1 MKLIHNLNSY
11 VEIINKSNIEIKFNK
26 DIKMFVI
33 NNNIIDKKLDNNNI
47 EIIVKYIN
55 KNIKKFDTTV
65 IDYDQLVKACEV
77 VGKINSY
84 SPIKEKEKEE
94 KELQKAKEKEEK
106 ELQKAKEKEEK
117 ELQKAKE
124 KEEKE
129 QDKIKKEQEKLEK
142 ELQKAKEKEEK
153 ELQKAKEK
161 EEKEL
166 QRAKEKEEKELQ
178 RTKEKEEKELQRAKE
193 KEEKE
198 LQKAKEKE
206 EKELQKAKEKEEKE
220 LQKAKEKEE
229 KELQKAKEKEEK
241 ENELELLKNIIINEY
256 KKNLAV
262 DSKHNIRLNGKI
274 VTSRMMDFMVEKL
287 IESKSIVTELPLINK
302 SDIKRTI
309 SNVASNNEYHAKIGE
324 EETFDDVHKKI
335 IKSINNNEEGGW
347 LSYINDGTDKIM
359 LLSLYLLFSDTYGGY
374 IYTDNKYTYN
384 GYIHY
389 NKYNEQFYVGYDFPS
404 YRLIND
410 GDAAQIIV
418 NASIKFGK
426 SFTTQNLL
434 SALSNIKDYVEYVN
448 LDTRLDY
455 IISKYYKEGVT
466 NEYGWD
472 GTKRLNELFVRWFEC
487 EDNEMNRLIP
497 EIMLMLSLRENYAE
511 RDIDHKIDY
520 AFILFGGQGSGK
532 SEFLLKLFFNSYYSP
547 NNLKDTMQLSY
558 SLSDKLLCFW
568 DELKGWDLSKTNIED
583 IKDWITCQQI
593 TWVQK
598 FKTFESHFHKTWIDI
613 GATNEKTW
621 FNDNDYERRF
631 IVVDI
636 PDKAAFRM
644 DKDEHWWDDFNEY
657 YIEQVWLEALTV
669 YKEKYVHLENI
680 LFPQWS
686 RKYNEKNQIAR
697 NKIMDDQ
704 EAVTKVMN
712 LVDYYVFNQ
721 NEYENKDVDKFK
733 REYLINRDPSPFV
746 DTDITMG
753 YNKLNKITDSMIYA
767 ILNNRKQGKVK
778 LLMKYYFGWD
788 EHNYVD
794 KYGKS
799 RWYFTRPDDKTT
811 KKDNENQS

>member
-1 MKLIHNLNSY
+1 M
-11 VEIINKSNIEIKFNK
+11 
-26 DIKMFVI
+26 
-33 NNNIIDKKLDNNNI
+33 
-47 EIIVKYIN
+47 
-55 KNIKKFDTTV
+55 
-65 IDYDQLVKACEV
+65 
-77 VGKINSY
+77 
-84 SPIKEKEKEE
+84 
-94 KELQKAKEKEEK
+94 
-106 ELQKAKEKEEK
+106 
-117 ELQKAKE
+117 
-124 KEEKE
+124 
-129 QDKIKKEQEKLEK
+129 
-142 ELQKAKEKEEK
+142 
-153 ELQKAKEK
+153 
-161 EEKEL
+161 
-166 QRAKEKEEKELQ
+166 
-178 RTKEKEEKELQRAKE
+178 
-193 KEEKE
+193 
-198 LQKAKEKE
+198 
-206 EKELQKAKEKEEKE
+206 
-220 LQKAKEKEE
+220 
-229 KELQKAKEKEEK
+229 
-241 ENELELLKNIIINEY
+241 
-256 KKNLAV
+256 
-262 DSKHNIRLNGKI
+262 
-274 VTSRMMDFMVEKL
+274 
-287 IESKSIVTELPLINK
+287 
-302 SDIKRTI
+302 
-309 SNVASNNEYHAKIGE
+309 ASNNEYHAKIGE
-324 EETFDDVHKKI
+324 EETFDDVYAKI
-335 IKSINNNEEGGW
+335 IKSIDNNEEGGW

-374 IYTDNKYTYN
+374 TDHKYS

-389 NKYNEQFYVGYDFPS
+389 NKYNEKFYVGYDFPS

-410 GDAAQIIV
+410 GDAAQIMV

-434 SALSNIKDYVEYVN
+434 SALNNIKDYVEYVN
-448 LDTRLDY
+448 LDTRIDY
-455 IISKYYKEGVT
+455 IKFKHYKEGVT

-568 DELKGWDLSKTNIED
+568 DELKGWDLSKTSIED

-631 IVVDI
+631 IVIDI

-669 YKEKYVHLENI
+669 YKEKYAHLENI

-767 ILNNRKQGKVK
+767 ILSNRKQGKVK

>member
-1 MKLIHNLNSY
+1 MKLLHNLNSY
-11 VEIINKSNIEIKFNK
+11 VEVINKSNIEIKFNK

-33 NNNIIDKKLDNNNI
+33 NKNIIDNKLDNNNI

-55 KNIKKFDTTV
+55 KNIKKFDTDI

-94 KELQKAKEKEEK
+94 KELQKAKEKEE
-106 ELQKAKEKEEK
+106 
-117 ELQKAKE
+117 
-124 KEEKE
+124 
-129 QDKIKKEQEKLEK
+129 
-142 ELQKAKEKEEK
+142 
-153 ELQKAKEK
+153 
-161 EEKEL
+161 
-166 QRAKEKEEKELQ
+166 
-178 RTKEKEEKELQRAKE
+178 
-193 KEEKE
+193 
-198 LQKAKEKE
+198 
-206 EKELQKAKEKEEKE
+206 
-220 LQKAKEKEE
+220 KAKEKEE

-274 VTSRMMDFMVEKL
+274 VTSRMMDFLVEKL

-324 EETFDDVHKKI
+324 EETFDDVYKKI

-374 IYTDNKYTYN
+374 INDTYN

-389 NKYNEQFYVGYDFPS
+389 NKYNEQFYVGYNFPS

-434 SALSNIKDYVEYVN
+434 SALNNIKDYVQYVN

-455 IISKYYKEGVT
+455 IRSKHYKEGVT

-669 YKEKYVHLENI
+669 YEEKYVHLENI

-746 DTDITMG
+746 DTDVTMG

-799 RWYFTRPDDKTT
+799 RWYFTRPNDKDT

>member
-1 MKLIHNLNSY
+1 MKLLHNLNSY
-11 VEIINKSNIEIKFNK
+11 VEVINKSNIEIKFNK

-33 NNNIIDKKLDNNNI
+33 NNNIIDNKLDNNNI

-55 KNIKKFDTTV
+55 KNIKKFDTDV

-77 VGKINSY
+77 VGKFNSY

-106 ELQKAKEKEEK
+106 EQE
-117 ELQKAKE
+117 
-124 KEEKE
+124 
-129 QDKIKKEQEKLEK
+129 KIKKEQ
-142 ELQKAKEKEEK
+142 QKI
-153 ELQKAKEK
+153 
-161 EEKEL
+161 
-166 QRAKEKEEKELQ
+166 
-178 RTKEKEEKELQRAKE
+178 
-193 KEEKE
+193 
-198 LQKAKEKE
+198 
-206 EKELQKAKEKEEKE
+206 
-220 LQKAKEKEE
+220 KEKEE

-241 ENELELLKNIIINEY
+241 ENELELLKNIITNEY

-324 EETFDDVHKKI
+324 EETFDDVYCKI
-335 IKSINNNEEGGW
+335 KKSIENNEEDGW

-374 IYTDNKYTYN
+374 INDTYS

-389 NKYNEQFYVGYDFPS
+389 NKYNEQFYVGYDFPN

-434 SALSNIKDYVEYVN
+434 SALSNIKDYVQFMN

-455 IISKYYKEGVT
+455 IKSKHYKEGVT

-568 DELKGWDLSKTNIED
+568 DELKGWDLSKTSIED

-721 NEYENKDVDKFK
+721 NEYKNKDVDKFK

-746 DTDITMG
+746 DTDVTIG

-799 RWYFTRPDDKTT
+799 RWYFTRPDNETT

>member
-1 MKLIHNLNSY
+1 MKLLHNLNSY
-11 VEIINKSNIEIKFNK
+11 VEVINKSNIEIKFNK

-33 NNNIIDKKLDNNNI
+33 NNNIIDNKLDNNNI

-55 KNIKKFDTTV
+55 KNIKKFDTAI
-65 IDYDQLVKACEV
+65 IDYNQLVKACEV
-77 VGKINSY
+77 VGKTNSY

-94 KELQKAKEKEEK
+94 N
-106 ELQKAKEKEEK
+106 

-129 QDKIKKEQEKLEK
+129 QEKIKKEQQKL
-142 ELQKAKEKEEK
+142 
-153 ELQKAKEK
+153 
-161 EEKEL
+161 
-166 QRAKEKEEKELQ
+166 
-178 RTKEKEEKELQRAKE
+178 
-193 KEEKE
+193 
-198 LQKAKEKE
+198 
-206 EKELQKAKEKEEKE
+206 
-220 LQKAKEKEE
+220 KEKEE

-274 VTSRMMDFMVEKL
+274 VTSRMMDFMVDKL

-324 EETFDDVHKKI
+324 EETFDDVYDKI
-335 IKSINNNEEGGW
+335 KKSIENNEEDGW

-374 IYTDNKYTYN
+374 IHDTYT

-434 SALSNIKDYVEYVN
+434 SALSNIKDYVQFMN
-448 LDTRLDY
+448 LDTRLGY
-455 IISKYYKEGVT
+455 IKSKHYKEGVT

-568 DELKGWDLSKTNIED
+568 DELKGWDLSKTSIED

-669 YKEKYVHLENI
+669 YEEKYVHLENI

-811 KKDNENQS
+811 MHG

>member
-1 MKLIHNLNSY
+1 MKLLHNLNSY
-11 VEIINKSNIEIKFNK
+11 IEVINKSNIEIKFNK

-33 NNNIIDKKLDNNNI
+33 NNNIIDNKLDNNNI

-55 KNIKKFDTTV
+55 KNLKKFDSTV
-65 IDYDQLVKACEV
+65 IDYNQLVKACEV
-77 VGKINSY
+77 VGKTNSY

-94 KELQKAKEKEEK
+94 KELQKT
-106 ELQKAKEKEEK
+106 
-117 ELQKAKE
+117 KE

-129 QDKIKKEQEKLEK
+129 QEKIKKEQQKL
-142 ELQKAKEKEEK
+142 KEKEE
-153 ELQKAKEK
+153 
-161 EEKEL
+161 
-166 QRAKEKEEKELQ
+166 R
-178 RTKEKEEKELQRAKE
+178 
-193 KEEKE
+193 
-198 LQKAKEKE
+198 
-206 EKELQKAKEKEEKE
+206 
-220 LQKAKEKEE
+220 
-229 KELQKAKEKEEK
+229 ELQKAKEKEEK

-274 VTSRMMDFMVEKL
+274 VTSRMMDFMVDKL
-287 IESKSIVTELPLINK
+287 IESKSITTELPLINK

-324 EETFDDVHKKI
+324 EETFDDVYAKI

-374 IYTDNKYTYN
+374 INDTYN

-434 SALSNIKDYVEYVN
+434 SALGNIKDYVEYVN

-455 IISKYYKEGVT
+455 IKSKHYKKGIT

-568 DELKGWDLSKTNIED
+568 DELKGWDLSKTSIED

-631 IVVDI
+631 IVIDI

-657 YIEQVWLEALTV
+657 YIEQVWLEALTL
-669 YKEKYVHLENI
+669 YEEKYAHLENI

-733 REYLINRDPSPFV
+733 REYLVNRDPSPFV

-799 RWYFTRPDDKTT
+799 RWYFTRPDDKDT

>member
-1 MKLIHNLNSY
+1 MKLLHNLNSY
-11 VEIINKSNIEIKFNK
+11 VEVINKSNIEIRFNK

-33 NNNIIDKKLDNNNI
+33 NNNIIDNKLDNNNI

-55 KNIKKFDTTV
+55 KNIKKFDTAI
-65 IDYDQLVKACEV
+65 IDYNQLVKACEV

-84 SPIKEKEKEE
+84 SPIKEQEKEE
-94 KELQKAKEKEEK
+94 KELQKAKENEEK
-106 ELQKAKEKEEK
+106 EQQK
-117 ELQKAKE
+117 LKE

-129 QDKIKKEQEKLEK
+129 QEKIKKEQQKL
-142 ELQKAKEKEEK
+142 
-153 ELQKAKEK
+153 
-161 EEKEL
+161 
-166 QRAKEKEEKELQ
+166 
-178 RTKEKEEKELQRAKE
+178 
-193 KEEKE
+193 
-198 LQKAKEKE
+198 
-206 EKELQKAKEKEEKE
+206 
-220 LQKAKEKEE
+220 KEKEE

-241 ENELELLKNIIINEY
+241 ENELELLKNIITNEY

-274 VTSRMMDFMVEKL
+274 VTSRMMDFMVDKL

-324 EETFDDVHKKI
+324 EETFDDVYDKI
-335 IKSINNNEEGGW
+335 KKSIENNEEDGW

-374 IYTDNKYTYN
+374 IHDTYT

-434 SALSNIKDYVEYVN
+434 AALSNIKDYVQFMN
-448 LDTRLDY
+448 LDTRLGY
-455 IISKYYKEGVT
+455 IKSKHYKEGVT

-568 DELKGWDLSKTNIED
+568 DELKGWDLNKTNIED

-733 REYLINRDPSPFV
+733 REYLLNRDPSPFV

-753 YNKLNKITDSMIYA
+753 YYKLNKITDSMIYA

>member
-1 MKLIHNLNSY
+1 MKLLHNLNSY
-11 VEIINKSNIEIKFNK
+11 VEVINKSNIEIRFNK

-33 NNNIIDKKLDNNNI
+33 NNKIIDNKLDNNNI
-47 EIIVKYIN
+47 EIVVKYIN
-55 KNIKKFDTTV
+55 KNINKFDTTV
-65 IDYDQLVKACEV
+65 IDYNQLVKACEV
-77 VGKINSY
+77 VGKNNSY
-84 SPIKEKEKEE
+84 SPIKER
-94 KELQKAKEKEEK
+94 
-106 ELQKAKEKEEK
+106 EKEEK

-129 QDKIKKEQEKLEK
+129 QEKIKKEQQKL
-142 ELQKAKEKEEK
+142 KEKEEK
-153 ELQKAKEK
+153 ELQK
-161 EEKEL
+161 
-166 QRAKEKEEKELQ
+166 
-178 RTKEKEEKELQRAKE
+178 TKEKEEKELQKT
-193 KEEKE
+193 
-198 LQKAKEKE
+198 
-206 EKELQKAKEKEEKE
+206 
-220 LQKAKEKEE
+220 
-229 KELQKAKEKEEK
+229 KEKEEK
-241 ENELELLKNIIINEY
+241 ENELELLKNIITNEY

-274 VTSRMMDFMVEKL
+274 VTSRMMDFMVDKL

-309 SNVASNNEYHAKIGE
+309 SNVASTNEYHAKIGE
-324 EETFDDVHKKI
+324 EETFDDVYTKI
-335 IKSINNNEEGGW
+335 IKSIDNNEEDGW

-359 LLSLYLLFSDTYGGY
+359 LLSLYLLFSDTYS
-374 IYTDNKYTYN
+374 

-434 SALSNIKDYVEYVN
+434 SALSNIKDYVLFMN
-448 LDTRLDY
+448 LDTRLGY
-455 IISKYYKEGVT
+455 IKSKHYKEGVT

-568 DELKGWDLSKTNIED
+568 DELKGWDLSKTSIED

-799 RWYFTRPDDKTT
+799 RWYFTRPDDKDT

>member
-1 MKLIHNLNSY
+1 MKLLHNLNSY
-11 VEIINKSNIEIKFNK
+11 VEIINESNIEIRFNK
-26 DIKMFVI
+26 DIKMFVV
-33 NNNIIDKKLDNNNI
+33 NNKIIDNKLDNNNI
-47 EIIVKYIN
+47 EIVVKYIN
-55 KNIKKFDTTV
+55 KNINKFDTKV
-65 IDYDQLVKACEV
+65 IDYNQLVKACEV
-77 VGKINSY
+77 VGKTNSY

-94 KELQKAKEKEEK
+94 KELQKAKEKEDK
-106 ELQKAKEKEEK
+106 EQKKLKK
-117 ELQKAKE
+117 

-129 QDKIKKEQEKLEK
+129 QEKIKKEQEKLEK
-142 ELQKAKEKEEK
+142 ELQKAKEKEE
-153 ELQKAKEK
+153 
-161 EEKEL
+161 
-166 QRAKEKEEKELQ
+166 R
-178 RTKEKEEKELQRAKE
+178 
-193 KEEKE
+193 
-198 LQKAKEKE
+198 
-206 EKELQKAKEKEEKE
+206 ELQKAKEKEEKE

-241 ENELELLKNIIINEY
+241 ENELELLKNIITNEY

-274 VTSRMMDFMVEKL
+274 VTSRMMDFMVDKL

-324 EETFDDVHKKI
+324 EETFDDVYDKI
-335 IKSINNNEEGGW
+335 KKSIENNEEDGW

-374 IYTDNKYTYN
+374 IRTTSNTITYN

-434 SALSNIKDYVEYVN
+434 SALGNIKDYVEYVN

-455 IISKYYKEGVT
+455 IKSKHYKEGVT

-568 DELKGWDLSKTNIED
+568 DELKGWDLSKTSIED

-631 IVVDI
+631 IVIDI

-733 REYLINRDPSPFV
+733 REYLLNRDPSPFV

-753 YNKLNKITDSMIYA
+753 YNRLNKITDSMIYA
-767 ILNNRKQGKVK
+767 ILSNRKQGKVK

-799 RWYFTRPDDKTT
+799 RWYFTRPDDETT

>member
-1 MKLIHNLNSY
+1 MKLLHNLNSY
-11 VEIINKSNIEIKFNK
+11 VEVINKSNIEIRFNK

-33 NNNIIDKKLDNNNI
+33 NNKIIDNKLDNNNI

-55 KNIKKFDTTV
+55 KNINKFDTTV
-65 IDYDQLVKACEV
+65 IDYNQLVKACEV
-77 VGKINSY
+77 VGKTNSY

-106 ELQKAKEKEEK
+106 EQQKLKEKEEKEQDKIKKEQEKLEREQQKAKEKEEKELIKAKEKEEK

-129 QDKIKKEQEKLEK
+129 QQKL
-142 ELQKAKEKEEK
+142 
-153 ELQKAKEK
+153 
-161 EEKEL
+161 
-166 QRAKEKEEKELQ
+166 
-178 RTKEKEEKELQRAKE
+178 
-193 KEEKE
+193 
-198 LQKAKEKE
+198 
-206 EKELQKAKEKEEKE
+206 KEKEEKE

-274 VTSRMMDFMVEKL
+274 VTSRMMDFMVDKL

-309 SNVASNNEYHAKIGE
+309 SNVASTNEYHAKIGE
-324 EETFDDVHKKI
+324 EETFDDVHAKI
-335 IKSINNNEEGGW
+335 IKNIKNNEEDGW

-374 IYTDNKYTYN
+374 IDDDPPYYS

-410 GDAAQIIV
+410 GDAAQILV

-434 SALSNIKDYVEYVN
+434 SALSNIKDYVQFMN
-448 LDTRLDY
+448 LDTRLGY
-455 IISKYYKEGVT
+455 IKSKHYKEGVT

-472 GTKRLNELFVRWFEC
+472 GTKRLNELFIRWFEC

-613 GATNEKTW
+613 GCTNEKTW

-753 YNKLNKITDSMIYA
+753 YNKLNKITDSMIFA

>member
-1 MKLIHNLNSY
+1 MKLLHNLNSY
-11 VEIINKSNIEIKFNK
+11 VEVINKSNIEIRFNK

-33 NNNIIDKKLDNNNI
+33 NNNIIDNKLDNNNI

-55 KNIKKFDTTV
+55 KNINKFDTEV
-65 IDYDQLVKACEV
+65 IDYNQLVKACEV
-77 VGKINSY
+77 VGKTNSY

-94 KELQKAKEKEEK
+94 KELQR
-106 ELQKAKEKEEK
+106 
-117 ELQKAKE
+117 
-124 KEEKE
+124 
-129 QDKIKKEQEKLEK
+129 
-142 ELQKAKEKEEK
+142 
-153 ELQKAKEK
+153 AKEK

-178 RTKEKEEKELQRAKE
+178 KTKEKEEKTKEKEEKEQ
-193 KEEKE
+193 
-198 LQKAKEKE
+198 QK
-206 EKELQKAKEKEEKE
+206 L
-220 LQKAKEKEE
+220 KEKEE

-256 KKNLAV
+256 NKNLAV

-274 VTSRMMDFMVEKL
+274 VTSRMMDFMVENL

-324 EETFDDVHKKI
+324 EETFDDVYTKI

-374 IYTDNKYTYN
+374 I
-384 GYIHY
+384 HY

-410 GDAAQIIV
+410 GDAAQIMV
-418 NASIKFGK
+418 NASIKFDK

-434 SALSNIKDYVEYVN
+434 SALNNIKDYIQYMN
-448 LDTRLDY
+448 LDTRLGY
-455 IISKYYKEGVT
+455 IKSKHYKEGVT

-746 DTDITMG
+746 DTDVTIG

>member
-1 MKLIHNLNSY
+1 MKLLHNLNSY
-11 VEIINKSNIEIKFNK
+11 IEIINKSNIEIRFNK

-33 NNNIIDKKLDNNNI
+33 NNNILDNKLDNNNI

-55 KNIKKFDTTV
+55 KNIRKFDTTI
-65 IDYDQLVKACEV
+65 IDYDQLVKACEI
-77 VGKINSY
+77 VGKTNSY

-117 ELQKAKE
+117 EQQK
-124 KEEKE
+124 
-129 QDKIKKEQEKLEK
+129 L
-142 ELQKAKEKEEK
+142 
-153 ELQKAKEK
+153 
-161 EEKEL
+161 
-166 QRAKEKEEKELQ
+166 
-178 RTKEKEEKELQRAKE
+178 
-193 KEEKE
+193 
-198 LQKAKEKE
+198 
-206 EKELQKAKEKEEKE
+206 KEKEEKE

-287 IESKSIVTELPLINK
+287 IESKSITTELPLINK

-324 EETFDDVHKKI
+324 EETFNDVYKKI

-374 IYTDNKYTYN
+374 IHNNDTYD

-434 SALSNIKDYVEYVN
+434 SALSNIKDYVQYMN

-455 IISKYYKEGVT
+455 IKSKHYKEGVT

-568 DELKGWDLSKTNIED
+568 DELKGWDLSKTSIED

-733 REYLINRDPSPFV
+733 REYLVNRDPSPFV

-799 RWYFTRPDDKTT
+799 RWYFTRPDDETT